1 MGSGTIDDSETG
13 GVPRWCEEAHGYKTE
28 SVCRRYAIV
37 AEAITGVNKGES
49 ELHL

>member
-1 MGSGTIDDSETG
+1 MT
-13 GVPRWCEEAHGYKTE
+13 RRRAAFRARCEEAHGYKTE